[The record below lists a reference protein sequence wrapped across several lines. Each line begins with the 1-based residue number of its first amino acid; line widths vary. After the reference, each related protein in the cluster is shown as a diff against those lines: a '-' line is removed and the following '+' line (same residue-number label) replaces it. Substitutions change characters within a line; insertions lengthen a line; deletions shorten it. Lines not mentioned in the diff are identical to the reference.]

1 MADISPEHDASEPG
15 RKESEPTRNA
25 GAEGARIANI
35 ASQLSPEDLEQLRQY
50 IDRHHPKLF
59 Q

>member
-1 MADISPEHDASEPG
+1 MPNIPSE
-15 RKESEPTRNA
+15 KK
-25 GAEGARIANI
+25 GAEKGRNEAADAQRASAECRRIADI
-35 ASQLSPEDLEQLRQY
+35 ASQLSQEDLNQLRQY